1 MIRRLLPVLALG
13 AWAVLAHA
21 GGADSGPGGGALAH
35 GARDGDAPAWAVTV
49 DAPSGWI
56 RDCCTYARAI
66 GVDAVLYQGEWSGKP
81 QRVIV
86 LNVTSRKLTNLAD
99 EVRADRRR
107 YRQLD
112 PAAKLTPLTV
122 RHRTMPCQATTYQGS
137 DHIDDVVVLCDPGKA
152 SGVRLSWSVSFDD
165 GDPSRC
171 ALLDDFMRVVLT
183 SRYLRDVPPAT
194 HASAHGG

>member
-1 MIRRLLPVLALG
+1 MIRRLLPGLALG
-13 AWAVLAHA
+13 ACAALAQA
-21 GGADSGPGGGALAH
+21 GGVDNGSGAAALAH
-35 GARDGDAPAWAVTV
+35 GARDGAVPAWAVTV
-49 DAPSGWI
+49 DAPAGWI

-66 GVDAVLYQGEWSGKP
+66 GVDAVLYQGAWSGKP

-86 LNVTSRKLTNLAD
+86 LNVTPRKLPRLID
-99 EVRADRRR
+99 EVQADRSR

-137 DHIDDVVVLCDPGKA
+137 DRIDDVVVLCDPGKA
-152 SGVRLSWSVSFDD
+152 SGVRLSWSMSFDE
-165 GDPSRC
+165 GDPSRR

-183 SRYLRDVPPAT
+183 SRYVSAVT